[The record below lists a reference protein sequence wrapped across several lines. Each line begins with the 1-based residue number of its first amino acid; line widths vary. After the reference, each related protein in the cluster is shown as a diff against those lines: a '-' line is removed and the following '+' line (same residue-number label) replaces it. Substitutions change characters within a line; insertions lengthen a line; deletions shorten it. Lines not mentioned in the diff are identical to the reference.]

1 MLGALIIVFREV
13 IEAGL
18 IVGIV
23 LAVTQGVPGSR
34 PVIAVGVAAG
44 VVGASLVAAFAG
56 AIGEA
61 LAGVGQEIFNASI
74 LLIAVVMLIWHNVW
88 MASHGRELAA
98 EVKRVGEAVRT
109 GSSSILALGVV
120 CAVAVMRE
128 GSEIALFMY
137 GLVASAGSTTGEL
150 VTGSI
155 LGLAAGVGVTAAHL
169 SRPGD
174 NPAAPPVRRDDG
186 ADQLPRRGTCGA
198 GSSFPAAG
206 RGPDD
211 DDPNGLGHLG
221 HPLGHE
227 PVRAGA
233 AHADR
238 LFGRTVRAAGPG
250 LYADACGYCHFDEDG
265 RIAPSFGGESEPRC
279 RGVSAKL
286 RELRRPDLKCF

>member
-137 GLVASAGSTTGEL
+137 GLVASAGSTVGEL
-150 VTGSI
+150 LTGSI
-155 LGLAAGVGVTAAHL
+155 LGLAAGVGVTALTYLGLVTIPQRRLFAVTTALISFLGPGLAAQAVLFLQQAGFLTMMTQTAWDTSAIL
-169 SRPGD
+169 SD
-174 NPAAPPVRRDDG
+174 
-186 ADQLPRRGTCGA
+186 T
-198 GSSFPAAG
+198 S
-206 RGPDD
+206 
-211 DDPNGLGHLG
+211 
-221 HPLGHE
+221 
-227 PVRAGA
+227 
-233 AHADR
+233 
-238 LFGRTVRAAGPG
+238 LFGRVLNTLIGYSDEPSVLQVLAYMLTLAVIVILTKTVGSRRSSAARASRAA
-250 LYADACGYCHFDEDG
+250 AE
-265 RIAPSFGGESEPRC
+265 
-279 RGVSAKL
+279 
-286 RELRRPDLKCF
+286 